1 MLVSPASFH
10 NMHTLKSPLSIPRY
24 EIVPRQAFFTQH
36 FPAIFP
42 SATSYVPPHPHTF
55 SLVTAVLALGTYF
68 DISQPISEV
77 KPKAR
82 ALYQLVVL
90 DMNIIRA
97 ALDPYRL
104 NSVQGEWFAGPVV
117 TTAGRTNLTPGPPVA
132 LAVQTLHLMALC
144 ELSTSERNGGNAA
157 WQLLGLATRTIL
169 AMGMHREAS
178 KWGIGGAELE
188 ERRRVFWETH
198 IYDRL
203 VSDLSTCLRKNVEGD
218 V

>member
-1 MLVSPASFH
+1 
-10 NMHTLKSPLSIPRY
+10 MHTLTSPLSVSRY

-42 SATSYVPPHPHTF
+42 SATCYVPPHPHTY

-104 NSVQGEWFAGPVV
+104 NSVQGECLRPSSQP
-117 TTAGRTNLTPGPPVA
+117 AGRTILTPGPRRSSRP
-132 LAVQTLHLMALC
+132 
-144 ELSTSERNGGNAA
+144 NAPS
-157 WQLLGLATRTIL
+157 
-169 AMGMHREAS
+169 H
-178 KWGIGGAELE
+178 GIMRAQHQRE
-188 ERRRVFWETH
+188 ERRQR
-198 IYDRL
+198 
-203 VSDLSTCLRKNVEGD
+203 CLAAAGSGD
-218 V
+218 EDDTGDGDAP